1 MSSQRYSLSEE
12 LAHIVCSKRHLPAL
26 LSVMAGTVCPL
37 CHQNKAQANTLAACI
52 WLGAAGNSPHL
63 LGGSGLALQ
72 PEAQAWNPRGSPQP
86 NLLKDISCSGQQSPR
101 HLDTPTLS
109 LIPDWQRK
117 RQNKEH
123 RGLFKMVYSLG

>member
-12 LAHIVCSKRHLPAL
+12 LAHVVCSKRHLPAL

-63 LGGSGLALQ
+63 LGD
-72 PEAQAWNPRGSPQP
+72 RGWLC
-86 NLLKDISCSGQQSPR
+86 N
-101 HLDTPTLS
+101 
-109 LIPDWQRK
+109 QR
-117 RQNKEH
+117 
-123 RGLFKMVYSLG
+123 RGLGIPGVHRSQIF